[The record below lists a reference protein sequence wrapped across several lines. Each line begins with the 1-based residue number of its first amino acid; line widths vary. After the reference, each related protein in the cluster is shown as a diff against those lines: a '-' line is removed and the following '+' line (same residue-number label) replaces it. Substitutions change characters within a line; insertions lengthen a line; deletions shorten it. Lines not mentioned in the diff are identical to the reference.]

1 MKIVSLMEGWEIVML
16 PRMRLINEAYEEIKA
31 KDPDTAITKYF
42 IRDLVVS
49 GKIPTSKAGRK
60 YLINMDMLEEY
71 LSNPEQS
78 RAEDQESIDGIRNIR
93 RIG

>member
-1 MKIVSLMEGWEIVML
+1 MSI

-31 KDPDTAITKYF
+31 KDPNTAITRYF
-42 IRDLVVS
+42 IRDLAVS
-49 GKIPTSKAGRK
+49 GKITTSRAGRK

-71 LSNPEQS
+71 LSNPEPT
-78 RAEDQESIDGIRNIR
+78 RPEDQEPIDGIRNIR

>member
-1 MKIVSLMEGWEIVML
+1 MSI

-31 KDPDTAITKYF
+31 KDPNTAITKYF

-60 YLINMDMLEEY
+60 YLINMDMLEAY
-71 LSNPEQS
+71 LSNPEPS
-78 RAEDQESIDGIRNIR
+78 TNQEPIDGIGNIR
-93 RIG
+93 RIS